1 MCRVEEVM
9 GRKTKPTWVTIG
21 AMFAFL
27 FATLLTTFAFEAD
40 ASAQAKLVKRT
51 KKQIG
56 HRRVY
61 KSKKKRVVR
70 RTDGD
75 SGSRKSKSSSSKSDD
90 DDDGWDIAGEILGAV
105 LEGIFSGDDYESDS
119 DSDSDANAHYVFD
132 FEKGDDYVEPDI
144 HSIFYG
150 GLGVSM
156 RSLEGEQAAQFPA
169 MTYEL
174 GYTLDMYAAALDI
187 ATSFDLADQL
197 GAQDFQMM
205 DVSLGVRFM
214 PMPSWEIRPTV
225 GLGASWFQTI
235 GDMPDQSGL
244 GLFLTAGALANI
256 GAFDFG
262 FHYKMEVQ
270 SVPVYDAVLEE
281 SQLEPVGLRNVFM
294 LRTGVRF

>member
-1 MCRVEEVM
+1 M
-9 GRKTKPTWVTIG
+9 GRTNKSSWVTIG
-21 AMFAFL
+21 AIFAFL
-27 FATLLTTFAFEAD
+27 FATCLTTFALESD

-51 KKQIG
+51 KRQVG

-61 KSKKKRVVR
+61 KSKKKRVTH

-75 SGSRKSKSSSSKSDD
+75 RNRSSSSSSSSSSSDD
-90 DDDGWDIAGEILGAV
+90 DDDGWEIAGEILGAV
-105 LEGIFSGDDYESDS
+105 IDGIFSGDDYESDS
-119 DSDSDANAHYVFD
+119 DSDSDADAHYVFD
-132 FEKGDDYVEPDI
+132 FEKGEDYVEPELY
-144 HSIFYG
+144 SIFYG

-156 RSLEGEQAAQFPA
+156 RSLEGEQARQFPT

-187 ATSFDLADQL
+187 STSFDFADQL
-197 GAQDFQMM
+197 GGEDFQMM
-205 DVSLGVRFM
+205 DIAMGIRFM
-214 PMPSWEIRPTV
+214 PMPSWEIRPTI
-225 GLGASWFQTI
+225 GLGGAWFQTL
-235 GDMPDQSGL
+235 GDVHDQSGL

-270 SVPVYDAVLEE
+270 SVPVYDPILEE